1 MESVLFHRAFYKSVF
16 KNTASICSLIK
27 KKKKK
32 RKLKREFEE
41 KIKQLE
47 DFLKQDTRSQLVTL
61 TEYTHNPSTMI

>member
-1 MESVLFHRAFYKSVF
+1 MESVLFHRAFYKTAF

-27 KKKKK
+27 KEKKK

>member
-1 MESVLFHRAFYKSVF
+1 MESVLFHRAFYKTVF

-32 RKLKREFEE
+32 GNLREFEE